1 LLVAGGMKLW
11 VGALIGIATG
21 CVTADVDDTGQEAGD
36 LATGD
41 GAGDGAAIGVLGG
54 GLWFRDAGCP
64 SPDPST
70 CLDEGHFWIDLAVR
84 NDAYD
89 KRVGVVWIDEVR
101 DDAAAP
107 WHVADARY
115 EATLDGGG
123 ERWGV
128 DVTTGVYGG
137 NEPAPRIRF
146 AAFAEMAGATH
157 WDNHGGADHVLP
169 L

>member
-1 LLVAGGMKLW
+1 MKLC
-11 VGALIGIATG
+11 VGVLIVVVTG
-21 CVTADVDDTGQEAGD
+21 CVTAAGD
-36 LATGD
+36 GVDRAEGELAGD
-41 GAGDGAAIGVLGG
+41 GDAIGDGAAIGVLGG

-64 SPDPST
+64 SPDPSS

-101 DDAAAP
+101 EDAAAP
-107 WHVADARY
+107 WHVAEARY

-146 AAFAEMAGATH
+146 AAFAEMAGTTH

-169 L
+169 LPL